1 MKRRVAGEPVA
12 YIVGWREFHGH
23 RFRVTPDVL
32 IPRPDTET
40 LVDAALALV
49 PGDASARVL
58 DLGTGS
64 GCVAISIALARPLA
78 QVVAT
83 DSSPAALAVARGNA
97 QALEARNLCLMAA
110 DWYAGISGRFDL
122 IVSNPPYIAAADPHL
137 ATGDLRFEPADALSP
152 GGDGLD
158 ALRAIID
165 GAPAHLEAAGWLLV
179 EHGWDQ
185 GEAVG
190 SLLAAAGF
198 AHRSTHHD
206 LGGHHR
212 VSGASRAATTTAPPA
227 SCRPRSSCSP
237 PHS

>member
-97 QALEARNLCLMAA
+97 QALEARNLRLLAA

-158 ALRAIID
+158 ALRAIIA
-165 GAPAHLEAAGWLLV
+165 GAPAHLRASGWLLV